1 MYDHVGNGAFP
12 APQGLSRAEQ
22 AQEQGDDSDDPD
34 FTEENIRAGRR
45 PTQPRA
51 QVQASEVNQ
60 AGSSTGF
67 TTNTPPANSHGSAS
81 AFHSTSDSFYHG
93 RIFVSICCISTCISD
108 SAPKRTSSE
117 RDDDDQAEDVDIAA
131 ERRHKRKQQHNANR
145 PRYRDSR
152 GDDELSTLLDVVKN
166 DLQVHFVTVTPFPS
180 KSERDTIIQAKYKEG
195 LITCSVDEAKHPLV
209 KDRLRLL
216 RQEESNMRS
225 RLKRIVMSKLHNKYN
240 LHVEPRSA
248 GEVEHNRAWVA
259 FLLGPEPLSTAEP
272 EDSIAL
278 TQRSVFHCKE
288 PEKRVGHFQNSIIE
302 EVIFELAFSH
312 VNALG
317 CLNQER
323 FKPIS
328 HPLIA
333 SILTSANLKL
343 TAREGANWRQTAVLC
358 GISLC
363 SPMHIDVDESGTS
376 TGVPIVGVD
385 AACLHFLD
393 PATLQFVDI
402 PDASY
407 LRTPFESLAG
417 VADLVEF
424 TVLDVEPSGQMR
436 GKSVLADA
444 QVALSGAFASGGG
457 AEDDAMDG
465 GVASQILHTRT
476 HLGAI
481 LQPGDAALGYYL
493 TNANFNSDAFG
504 SLPAHRVPD
513 AFASLPVHRVPDVI
527 LVKKAYPN
535 CRLKKNKPRN
545 WRLRSIAREAS
556 EEGDTSAD
564 RGVVGP
570 MGGRDKK
577 KVEED
582 CELFLRDLEEDEE
595 MRCAVNLYHAKDA
608 RPTLPHP
615 RWRALFRR
623 WRGAGMA
630 LRKLSTCLARRSV
643 RRTSIR
649 GGDDYKGWK

>member
-1 MYDHVGNGAFP
+1 
-12 APQGLSRAEQ
+12 
-22 AQEQGDDSDDPD
+22 
-34 FTEENIRAGRR
+34 
-45 PTQPRA
+45 
-51 QVQASEVNQ
+51 
-60 AGSSTGF
+60 
-67 TTNTPPANSHGSAS
+67 
-81 AFHSTSDSFYHG
+81 
-93 RIFVSICCISTCISD
+93 
-108 SAPKRTSSE
+108 
-117 RDDDDQAEDVDIAA
+117 
-131 ERRHKRKQQHNANR
+131 
-145 PRYRDSR
+145 
-152 GDDELSTLLDVVKN
+152 
-166 DLQVHFVTVTPFPS
+166 
-180 KSERDTIIQAKYKEG
+180 
-195 LITCSVDEAKHPLV
+195 
-209 KDRLRLL
+209 
-216 RQEESNMRS
+216 
-225 RLKRIVMSKLHNKYN
+225 
-240 LHVEPRSA
+240 
-248 GEVEHNRAWVA
+248 
-259 FLLGPEPLSTAEP
+259 
-272 EDSIAL
+272 
-278 TQRSVFHCKE
+278 
-288 PEKRVGHFQNSIIE
+288 
-302 EVIFELAFSH
+302 
-312 VNALG
+312 
-317 CLNQER
+317 
-323 FKPIS
+323 
-328 HPLIA
+328 
-333 SILTSANLKL
+333 
-343 TAREGANWRQTAVLC
+343 
-358 GISLC
+358 
-363 SPMHIDVDESGTS
+363 MHIDVDESGTS

-407 LRTPFESLAG
+407 WRTPFESLAG

-424 TVLDVEPSGQMR
+424 TVLDVEPSGQTR

-444 QVALSGAFASGGG
+444 QVALSGAFAS
-457 AEDDAMDG
+457 AA
-465 GVASQILHTRT
+465 APRT
-476 HLGAI
+476 TPWTAPRTAAWPHRFSTPA
-481 LQPGDAALGYYL
+481 PTSAPSSSPATAALGYYL

-513 AFASLPVHRVPDVI
+513 AFGSLPVHRVPDVI

-582 CELFLRDLEEDEE
+582 YELFLRDLEEDEE

-623 WRGAGMA
+623 RRGAGMA